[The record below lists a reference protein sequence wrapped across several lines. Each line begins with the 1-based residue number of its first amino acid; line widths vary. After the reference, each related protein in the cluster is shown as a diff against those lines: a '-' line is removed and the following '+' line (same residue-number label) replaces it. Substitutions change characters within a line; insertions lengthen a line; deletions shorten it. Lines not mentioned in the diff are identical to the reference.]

1 MIGLMKEYVTVQ
13 VGTSVADGQGG
24 NVVSW
29 ATLAS
34 EWAEATQ
41 LSHDRGLSESGIN
54 FTTAVRFRMR
64 YCGTHLIGGQHQIVW
79 DSNTYVIHSV
89 VENNDM
95 LTIIAYR

>member
-34 EWAEATQ
+34 EWAEAIM

-54 FTTAVRFRMR
+54 FTTAVKFNMR

-79 DSNTYVIHSV
+79 NSNTYTIHSV
-89 VENNDM
+89 VTNDDF
-95 LTIIAYR
+95 TTVIAYR